1 MSLKRILYPIVA
13 LFIGVG
19 GDLIASDRWETLQ
32 AINLVENP
40 RNSPKPG
47 ANGELG
53 PYQFRDST
61 WRMHTS
67 KPFSLA
73 VQKEHA
79 DQVAVIHYEWLRRGL
94 ERNGLSA
101 SPYNIALAWNA
112 GLSAVVNGRVGSRT
126 RGYAS
131 QVVNLVEEFNR
142 NQIAALSRD

>member
-1 MSLKRILYPIVA
+1 
-13 LFIGVG
+13 
-19 GDLIASDRWETLQ
+19 
-32 AINLVENP
+32 
-40 RNSPKPG
+40 
-47 ANGELG
+47 
-53 PYQFRDST
+53 
-61 WRMHTS
+61 MHTS